1 MKKKNHFV
9 IDKKKIL
16 SRRSI
21 PGIWFAKALPAALE
35 NPKLVVEQPSV
46 LQPLW
51 TALGKE
57 DESYLCGNK
66 WDEIPLAHGYA
77 GHQFGVY
84 AGQLGDGAAMLF
96 AELGE
101 GTSRLEVQWKG
112 AGPTSYSRDGDG
124 RKVLRSTM
132 REFYGCEAMAG
143 LGIPSTRA
151 GSVVMSTTATAE
163 RDPTYCGKVIR
174 EPIAVLTRF
183 SKSFLRFGSFE
194 VFHAPSGP
202 SAGLENPLLEQYLQ
216 AAIQLISPDLSSAAG
231 SSNSYAKF
239 LDVVV
244 ERTAKLIASWQLDR

>member
-96 AELGE
+96 AELE
-101 GTSRLEVQWKG
+101 KG
-112 AGPTSYSRDGDG
+112 RHGLKSNG
-124 RKVLRSTM
+124 KEQVLH
-132 REFYGCEAMAG
+132 
-143 LGIPSTRA
+143 
-151 GSVVMSTTATAE
+151 
-163 RDPTYCGKVIR
+163 
-174 EPIAVLTRF
+174 PIH
-183 SKSFLRFGSFE
+183 GME
-194 VFHAPSGP
+194 M
-202 SAGLENPLLEQYLQ
+202 
-216 AAIQLISPDLSSAAG
+216 
-231 SSNSYAKF
+231 
-239 LDVVV
+239 
-244 ERTAKLIASWQLDR
+244 